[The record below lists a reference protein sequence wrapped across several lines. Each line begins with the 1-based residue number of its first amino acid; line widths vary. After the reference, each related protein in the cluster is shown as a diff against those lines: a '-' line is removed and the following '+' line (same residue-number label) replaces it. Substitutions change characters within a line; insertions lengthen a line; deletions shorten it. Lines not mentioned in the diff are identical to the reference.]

1 MPATS
6 AGLVAPS
13 PAHTTRSTAIGISR
27 AVSFS
32 QYWKAWTNV
41 MLRIP
46 PDVTLASTTR
56 ATITAPSQSGA
67 PIVAVRVTLAPWN
80 CGSR

>member
-6 AGLVAPS
+6 AGLTPPS
-13 PAHTTRSTAIGISR
+13 PAQTTSSTAIGMRS

-32 QYWKAWTNV
+32 QYWKAWTKV

-46 PDVTLASTTR
+46 PEVTFASTTR

-67 PIVAVRVTLAPWN
+67 PMVAVRVTLAPRN